1 MCDVHFRMFAD
12 KVHLLIQC
20 LYALH
25 VCSCIVSQLDLV
37 AATDAL
43 CAPVEVS
50 HVYRATYFMGD
61 SVEACLPSLA
71 RLTCAFRCKCKVY
84 YLACLHFLD
93 YAEDDVA
100 ASLSVHRNASEL
112 AQKPSEWSPEKFSLY
127 HAVRLTADRY
137 IIKV

>member
-43 CAPVEVS
+43 CAPVEVA
-50 HVYRATYFMGD
+50 HVYRATYLAGD
-61 SVEACLPSLA
+61 CVEAGLPSFD
-71 RLTCAFRCKCKVY
+71 RLTCSFWSKCKVHN
-84 YLACLHFLD
+84 LTCLHFLD
-93 YAEDDVA
+93 HAQNYIA
-100 ASLSVHRNASEL
+100 ASLSVYRDSSEL
-112 AQKPSEWSPEKFSLY
+112 ALKPSEWSPEKFSLY
-127 HAVRLTADRY
+127 HAVRLTAH
-137 IIKV
+137 